1 MVVEEMT
8 DLAQFLCTHR
18 HKTHCPEHLG
28 TSVVALGRCHGSHPE
43 TVPAHCAAA
52 GGCTQLLG
60 FDVTTALQPFR
71 FAMAFEPPA
80 NHPARCHMHVGGS
93 GTAFPALAA
102 GAIPVYH
109 GPNGAPEVFNR
120 EAVVIV

>member
-1 MVVEEMT
+1 
-8 DLAQFLCTHR
+8 
-18 HKTHCPEHLG
+18 
-28 TSVVALGRCHGSHPE
+28 
-43 TVPAHCAAA
+43 
-52 GGCTQLLG
+52 
-60 FDVTTALQPFR
+60 
-71 FAMAFEPPA
+71 MAFEPPA

-120 EAVVIV
+120 EAVVIVDAYTSLREGLMRLRAAASDAQLETRYATAPALTAYGSQRWFAWAAAMQGVA